1 MILRE
6 FALFWPRPSAG
17 PFHIDQTAPYFWNKE
32 INMPVTTFVSMI
44 LAVIAASGLT
54 VWAMAQ
60 FGILK
65 VLPAL
70 IALGLLARWG
80 LAHVPG
86 DDEPA

>member
-1 MILRE
+1 
-6 FALFWPRPSAG
+6 
-17 PFHIDQTAPYFWNKE
+17 
-32 INMPVTTFVSMI
+32 MPVTTFASMI

-54 VWAMAQ
+54 VWALAE
-60 FGILK
+60 FGLFK

-70 IALGLLARWG
+70 IAVGLLARWG

>member
-1 MILRE
+1 
-6 FALFWPRPSAG
+6 
-17 PFHIDQTAPYFWNKE
+17 
-32 INMPVTTFVSMI
+32 MPVTTFVSMI

-54 VWAMAQ
+54 VWAFAQ

-70 IALGLLARWG
+70 IALALLARWG

>member
-1 MILRE
+1 M
-6 FALFWPRPSAG
+6 
-17 PFHIDQTAPYFWNKE
+17 DQTVPYFRGKE
-32 INMPVTTFVSMI
+32 IDMPVTTFASMI

-54 VWAMAQ
+54 VWALAE
-60 FGILK
+60 FGLFK

-70 IALGLLARWG
+70 IAVGLLARWG

>member
-1 MILRE
+1 
-6 FALFWPRPSAG
+6 
-17 PFHIDQTAPYFWNKE
+17 
-32 INMPVTTFVSMI
+32 MPVTTFASMI
-44 LAVIAASGLT
+44 LAVFAASGLT
-54 VWAMAQ
+54 VWAMAE

-70 IALGLLARWG
+70 IAMGLFARWG

>member
-1 MILRE
+1 
-6 FALFWPRPSAG
+6 
-17 PFHIDQTAPYFWNKE
+17 
-32 INMPVTTFVSMI
+32 MPVTTFASMI

-60 FGILK
+60 FGIIK

-70 IALGLLARWG
+70 IAVALLARWG
-80 LAHVPG
+80 LTHVHG

>member
-1 MILRE
+1 M
-6 FALFWPRPSAG
+6 
-17 PFHIDQTAPYFWNKE
+17 DQSAPYFQDKE